1 MDLHE
6 TNIDHRPDPALQE
19 DLKIFDAKAFR
30 KDKITT
36 SFETRAIDQH
46 WKNRTFLSSLDFAW
60 SGIRQA
66 VREERNMKTHLAAA
80 GLVGLAGL
88 FFQVTAMEWL
98 FLLSAIFG
106 VVTLE
111 LVNSAIENLVDL
123 VCGPRFSDFAK
134 AAKDM
139 AAGAVLLWSVYA
151 ALVGL
156 LVFVPKVL
164 ALLF

>member
-6 TNIDHRPDPALQE
+6 TNQDLLEQE
-19 DLKIFDAKAFR
+19 PQEHLKLFDAEDFR
-30 KDKITT
+30 QDKTT
-36 SFETRAIDQH
+36 ISFDTKAIDQH
-46 WKNRTFLSSLDFAW
+46 WKNRSFRSSLDFAW

-66 VREERNMKTHLAAA
+66 VRDERNMKKHLAAA
-80 GLVGLAGL
+80 VVVVGFGLA
-88 FFQVTAMEWL
+88 FQVAAVEWL

-106 VVTLE
+106 VITLE
-111 LVNSAIENLVDL
+111 LLNSAIENLVDL

-156 LVFVPKVL
+156 VVFVPKVL

>member
-1 MDLHE
+1 MDLQE
-6 TNIDHRPDPALQE
+6 TNLAQEPDQE
-19 DLKIFDAKAFR
+19 DLKIFDVKGFR
-30 KDKITT
+30 TEKHTI

-46 WKNRTFLSSLDFAW
+46 WKNRTFLSSLEFAW
-60 SGIRQA
+60 SGIKQG
-66 VREERNMKTHLAAA
+66 VRDERNMKKHLLAAGIAVVA
-80 GLVGLAGL
+80 GLL
-88 FFQVTAMEWL
+88 FQVTVVEWL

-106 VVTLE
+106 VMALE
-111 LVNSAIENLVDL
+111 LFNSAVENLVDL

>member
-1 MDLHE
+1 MNE
-6 TNIDHRPDPALQE
+6 TKQEVFDQDPQE
-19 DLKIFDAKAFR
+19 HLKLFDAKDFR
-30 KDKITT
+30 QDKITT
-36 SFETRAIDQH
+36 SFETKAIDQH

-66 VREERNMKTHLAAA
+66 VSEERNMKTHLLAA
-80 GLVGLAGL
+80 GLAVLAGFL
-88 FFQVTAMEWL
+88 LGATALDWL

-106 VVTLE
+106 VITLE
-111 LVNSAIENLVDL
+111 LLNSAIENLVDL

-156 LVFVPKVL
+156 IVFVPKLL